1 MNPKKYSR
9 RLLSTLAGCCCIFAM
24 HGAPKACGAVT
35 FVDVEPDMR
44 TNILNVEFN
53 VDIDGNGFRDVWF
66 VQTTGTSGLTARS
79 TPLVRIQSTPT
90 GDPGTV
96 DVFPIPEGSVISET
110 PVASSQWI
118 FSPSPFHHGISSV
131 VLIGSTLVNY
141 GLFPGHDAFMGIEM
155 TLPDGIHYGYIRLEV
170 GSFSTLGIIKSY
182 AFETMPGVPIIAG
195 SVPEPGRTGLIL
207 GALLAALL
215 VRRRAVAAASRAR
228 RT

>member
-9 RLLSTLAGCCCIFAM
+9 RLLSTLAGCCCIFAV
-24 HGAPKACGAVT
+24 HSAPKACGAVT

-53 VDIDGNGFRDVWF
+53 VDLDGNGFRDVWF
-66 VQTTGTSGLTARS
+66 VQTTGTAGLGAFSASG
-79 TPLVRIQSTPT
+79 VRIQSVPT
-90 GDPGTV
+90 GDPNSFYA
-96 DVFPIPEGSVISET
+96 FPIPAGESIENAAFSS
-110 PVASSQWI
+110 ASWN
-118 FSPSPFHHGISSV
+118 FSPPPWGYLLSTAI
-131 VLIGSTLVNY
+131 VLGSTVVNS
-141 GLFPGHDAFMGIEM
+141 GLFPGHDAYLGIEITM
-155 TLPDGIHYGYIRLEV
+155 PDGIHYGYIRLEV

-182 AFETMPGVPIIAG
+182 AFETTPGVPIIAG
-195 SVPEPGRTGLIL
+195 SVPEPGRIGLIL